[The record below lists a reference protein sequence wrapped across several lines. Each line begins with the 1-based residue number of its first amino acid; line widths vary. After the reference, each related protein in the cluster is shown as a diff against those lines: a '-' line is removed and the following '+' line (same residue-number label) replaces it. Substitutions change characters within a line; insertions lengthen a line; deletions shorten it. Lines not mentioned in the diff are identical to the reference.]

1 MEGLIVMQAKIA
13 APPAKVKKAHWESTR
28 SFLHRY
34 RGQLIVLG
42 MVGLWLLLFQL
53 LKGVRPV
60 MNWLAQWVTGP
71 VKRLGA
77 ALTNWIPTSVSEI
90 GIAVLAVLEIAAV
103 VWVIRGKE
111 KLIGRA
117 LTVLCAALIFYAGY
131 VYLWGVN
138 YYTDGFQE
146 RSGIYAQPPTVEQ
159 LYRTAGYFAEQLNE
173 AGERVQRDE
182 NGLYAEDMAQVL
194 ADSQGLYDR
203 ISVEF
208 PFLAG
213 PDVRPKPLICSEA
226 LSWLNTTGFF
236 CPWLGESNFNNHSPA
251 CDRPATI
258 AHELAHQ
265 RGIASEQ
272 EANFIAVLVSTGSDS
287 AAYQYS
293 GWLLGY
299 TYLNNALIQADPA
312 LWREVYGSLS
322 PEVLADLEF
331 IRQYWAAHDT
341 AVGDAA
347 DAITDQ
353 RLKNYGQELGQRSY
367 GAVVDLLVVYYEGA

>member
-1 MEGLIVMQAKIA
+1 MDWRKSLR
-13 APPAKVKKAHWESTR
+13 ESR
-28 SFLHRY
+28 W
-34 RGQLIVLG
+34 QLFYLG

-60 MNWLAQWVTGP
+60 MNWLARWITGP

-77 ALTNWIPTSVSEI
+77 WLTDWVPTSLSEI
-90 GIAVLAVLEIAAV
+90 GIGLLILLGIAAV
-103 VWVIRGKE
+103 VWVIRGSAKGT
-111 KLIGRA
+111 LIQRAMGVLCGA
-117 LTVLCAALIFYAGY
+117 LTFYGGY

-138 YYTDGFQE
+138 YYTDTFQE
-146 RSGIYAQPPTVEQ
+146 LSGIYAQPPTVEQ
-159 LYRTAGYFAEQLNE
+159 LHRTAQLFAEELNA
-173 AGERVQRDE
+173 AGAEIQRDE
-182 NGLYAEDMAQVL
+182 QGLYAEDMARVL
-194 ADSQGLYDR
+194 ADSQGLYNT
-203 ISVEF
+203 VTEEF

-213 PDVRPKPLICSEA
+213 PDVQPKPLICSEL

-272 EANFIAVLVSTGSDS
+272 EANFIAVLVSTRSES
-287 AAYQYS
+287 PAYRYS

-299 TYLNNALIQADPA
+299 TYLNNALLQANPA
-312 LWREVYGSLS
+312 LWKEVYSSLS
-322 PEVLADLEF
+322 PEVLADLDY
-331 IRQYWAAHDT
+331 IRSYWAAHDT

-367 GAVVDLLVVYYEGA
+367 GAVVDLLVVYYGDAGEIQH